1 MRGPREE
8 EVKKART
15 SAAPPH
21 PHSGSRKAG
30 KKNSPFPHSP
40 SLPPSPAP
48 ARQWEC
54 AGLAARVSASTP
66 PASRGR
72 SRVRGGARPDSGSR
86 GRGHEVVAAEAAGLR
101 AAAPGAAGGPGPRP
115 GPRHRRRHRGGRA
128 PRGCPG
134 AWALRLSL
142 PLRGCA
148 SERAGWVGQSVGA
161 VEISRGSSG
170 PACGFR
176 SSRCGLMDS
185 TWLGLMTSS

>member
-101 AAAPGAAGGPGPRP
+101 AAAPRAAGGPGPRP
-115 GPRHRRRHRGGRA
+115 RPLHHGGGGA
-128 PRGCPG
+128 PRCCPG
-134 AWALRLSL
+134 AWALHL
-142 PLRGCA
+142 PSA
-148 SERAGWVGQSVGA
+148 SWVRVRAGWAGRSVA
-161 VEISRGSSG
+161 SVEISRPAPCCGGGGGGGGGARTG
-170 PACGFR
+170 PRFVF
-176 SSRCGLMDS
+176 
-185 TWLGLMTSS
+185 